1 MRLGKTFAVL
11 ALLAA
16 GLAACNSP
24 TTETALAP
32 ATSQNGVTLI
42 IRFEASDKGL
52 AELKSILDGVSD
64 AMKSEAGFVSAKVY
78 RNIDEPNIFVL
89 EEVWTTK
96 ELHFEHFD
104 RINQSGDWAHIESL
118 LVAEPQM
125 GYYSLDA
132 AGAE

>member
-1 MRLGKTFAVL
+1 MKFGKTFAVL

-16 GLAACNSP
+16 GLAACNAP
-24 TTETALAP
+24 ANETATTP
-32 ATSQNGVTLI
+32 AASEDGVTLI
-42 IRFEASDKGL
+42 IRFEASDEGL
-52 AELKSILDGVSD
+52 AELKGILDGVSD
-64 AMKSEAGFVSAKVY
+64 AMTSEAGFVSAKVY

-96 ELHFEHFD
+96 ELHLEHYD
-104 RINQSGDWAHIESL
+104 RINQSGDWAHIKSL

-125 GYYSLDA
+125 GYYSVDT